1 MSGTTNGWDM
11 WYSRLDPEWS
21 DEVIPQA
28 DLQHWGEELQ
38 QILRL
43 NDHSGYTQAEPM
55 SLEDAMTMAFVL
67 DQAGV
72 NVETILEL
80 CRAYSPFEL
89 GGTVSIPL
97 CFLLDPLGHVDGLL
111 EQMQETWELSE
122 PDLDEIRQGIE
133 AMGGVAPDDPEVLQ
147 EVFRSG
153 LLTMIRFLTELE
165 RVLGEYGQTTL
176 NAWWQGRLIGLLR
189 EEDEAPPRHKT
200 RTGKGKGSVPDVFR
214 DLIQGLDLDED

>member
-1 MSGTTNGWDM
+1 
-11 WYSRLDPEWS
+11 
-21 DEVIPQA
+21 
-28 DLQHWGEELQ
+28 
-38 QILRL
+38 
-43 NDHSGYTQAEPM
+43 
-55 SLEDAMTMAFVL
+55 
-67 DQAGV
+67 
-72 NVETILEL
+72 
-80 CRAYSPFEL
+80 
-89 GGTVSIPL
+89 L

-111 EQMQETWELSE
+111 EQMQETWQLSK

-176 NAWWQGRLIGLLR
+176 NAWWQGRLIVLLR
-189 EEDEAPPRHKT
+189 EEDEARPRHKT